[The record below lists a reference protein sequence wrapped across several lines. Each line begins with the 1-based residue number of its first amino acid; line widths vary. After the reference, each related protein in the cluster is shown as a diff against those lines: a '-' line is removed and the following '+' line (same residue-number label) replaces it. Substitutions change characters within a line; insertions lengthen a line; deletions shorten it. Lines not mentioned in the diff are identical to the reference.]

1 MADDAPTKIHIDLPN
16 HWAIGGESF
25 WATHLGGDRYR
36 LENVPFYAYGL
47 NFLDIVR
54 ATPDSEET
62 IPEIR
67 EVVRRSGR
75 KTIRVMFEEA
85 VDRERQEKLLSS
97 LSEFE
102 ANYERADAHLVAIDI
117 KPEGSI
123 QSVFDQLEAYENDGL
138 LDFET
143 CEARVEGSF
152 DHAEP
157 EG

>member
-75 KTIRVMFEEA
+75 KTIRVMFEET
-85 VDRERQEKLLSS
+85 VDRERQAKLLDS

-102 ANYERADAHLVAIDI
+102 ANYERADACLVAIDI
-117 KPEGSI
+117 KPEGSM
-123 QSVFDQLEAYENDGL
+123 QAVFDKLEAYEKDGL

-143 CEARVEGSF
+143 CETRVEGSF
-152 DHAEP
+152 D
-157 EG
+157 GIVQDG